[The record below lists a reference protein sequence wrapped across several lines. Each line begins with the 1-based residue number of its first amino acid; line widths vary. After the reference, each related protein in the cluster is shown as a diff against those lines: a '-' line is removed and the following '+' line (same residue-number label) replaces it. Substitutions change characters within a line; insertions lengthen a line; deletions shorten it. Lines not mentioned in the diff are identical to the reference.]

1 MKLIIV
7 ESPHKS
13 ITIGKFLGSDYKVMA
28 SVGHIRDL
36 SSHGK
41 MGLGVDVGHGFK
53 PDYEI
58 PNDKM
63 RVVK

>member
-13 ITIGKFLGSDYKVMA
+13 VTIGNFLGPDYKVLA
-28 SVGHIRDL
+28 STGHIRDL

-41 MGLGVDVGHGFK
+41 MYL
-53 PDYEI
+53 E
-58 PNDKM
+58 
-63 RVVK
+63 